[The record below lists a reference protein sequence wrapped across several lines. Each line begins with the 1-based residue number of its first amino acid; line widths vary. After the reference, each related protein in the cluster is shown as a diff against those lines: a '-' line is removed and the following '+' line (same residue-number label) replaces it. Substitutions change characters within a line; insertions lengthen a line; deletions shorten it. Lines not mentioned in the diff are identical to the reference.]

1 MEGAGVA
8 TENLSGGK
16 INMGKEFGLWN
27 QTSSFTLATW
37 SNLLPFLPWGQTG
50 RMQVCPEGRAHEKRL
65 AHSRSSLCVN
75 WLPPWVF
82 SKVCKANIP
91 RTPHLPSGVNYNWQ
105 WTPLLQIV

>member
-37 SNLLPFLPWGQTG
+37 GNLLPFLPWGQTG
-50 RMQVCPEGRAHEKRL
+50 RMQVCPEGRAHG
-65 AHSRSSLCVN
+65 N
-75 WLPPWVF
+75 
-82 SKVCKANIP
+82 
-91 RTPHLPSGVNYNWQ
+91 G
-105 WTPLLQIV
+105 